1 MLGAAPFGEP
11 ARNLES
17 ETGVGP
23 ANAIRAQSRASVATS
38 NSRPEHWP
46 RPNNGSSPP
55 NNTSRPVAAT
65 PSTRPRP
72 KPASLPSTERST
84 VASTWHVQR
93 PASYLTEI
101 LGKRLR
107 GDTEGRGWDKAAR
120 SIETYRHHHLGISPE
135 HGSRPGDGIHKA
147 IGEPPT
153 NHTLRLR
160 FWKQTQR
167 HVDEHLS
174 PSPERDNALQ
184 RTRSTCA
191 RSREQLL
198 RPRNIV
204 YPAATLTLGPTPPMS
219 QPVCELV
226 SLA

>member
-1 MLGAAPFGEP
+1 MGSVSGVPGVPGVPGGHRKGGRRAHLKASRGNTIDQTAAQ
-11 ARNLES
+11 ARI
-17 ETGVGP
+17 
-23 ANAIRAQSRASVATS
+23 AAIDRALDRRIDIA
-38 NSRPEHWP
+38 
-46 RPNNGSSPP
+46 
-55 NNTSRPVAAT
+55 
-65 PSTRPRP
+65 
-72 KPASLPSTERST
+72 
-84 VASTWHVQR
+84 VQR

-184 RTRSTCA
+184 RTR
-191 RSREQLL
+191 
-198 RPRNIV
+198 
-204 YPAATLTLGPTPPMS
+204 
-219 QPVCELV
+219 
-226 SLA
+226 